1 MKLAVVKPGQL
12 TAGLAS
18 CDGGPGSVLRV
29 PGRARRPARW
39 HVRIMPRARL
49 TMMLNYLMMRPAR
62 AARFRHVISACD
74 RSYRAH
80 ARCCVVW
87 CGRQAHRFLL
97 LIRRDRICQLPRT
110 RDH

>member
-62 AARFRHVISACD
+62 AARFRHVTDHIAPT
-74 RSYRAH
+74 H
-80 ARCCVVW
+80 GVVW
-87 CGRQAHRFLL
+87 CGVAG
-97 LIRRDRICQLPRT
+97 RRTVSSC
-110 RDH
+110 